1 MIKAD
6 LHVHT
11 RHSADSNTSY
21 EQLIEACQN
30 KGINCVAIADHG
42 TTRGARDLSKIAPFK
57 IIVCEEILTPYG
69 EIMGMFLQEDIPH
82 KITVEETIKRIRDQ
96 GGLIC
101 IPHPYD
107 WVRPSAFRNRA
118 KLESVAELVDI
129 IEVFNAR
136 SLFPGVENKSRDLA
150 IRHHKAMS
158 CGSDA
163 HSPQEIA
170 YATVEMDDFNTKEE
184 FLSALA
190 NGKLNC
196 RKSSPLIHLISTTA
210 RFGKRSKSE

>member
-11 RHSADSNTSY
+11 WHSVDSNMSY
-21 EQLIEACQN
+21 DQLINSCQQN
-30 KGINCVAIADHG
+30 GVNCVAVADHG
-42 TTRGARDLSKIAPFK
+42 TTKGARDLSKIAPFK
-57 IIVCEEILTPYG
+57 VIVCEEVLTPYG
-69 EIMGMFLQEDIPH
+69 EIMGMFLQEDIPN
-82 KITVEETIKRIRDQ
+82 KISVEETISLIRQ
-96 GGLIC
+96 QNGLIC

-107 WVRPSAFRNRA
+107 WIRPSAFRNRS
-118 KLESVAELVDI
+118 KLESVAELADI

-136 SLFPGVENKSRDLA
+136 SMFPGIENKSRDLA
-150 IRHHKAMS
+150 TRHHKVMS

-163 HSPQEIA
+163 HSPQEIG
-170 YATVEMDDFNTKEE
+170 YATVEMTDFNTKED
-184 FLSALA
+184 FLLALS

-210 RFGKRSKSE
+210 RLRKQAE

>member
-11 RHSADSNTSY
+11 WHSVDSFMSY
-21 EQLIEACQN
+21 DQLINTCLKKE
-30 KGINCVAIADHG
+30 INCVAVADHG
-42 TTRGARDLSKIAPFK
+42 TTKGARELSKVAPFK
-57 IIVCEEILTPYG
+57 IIICEEILTPYG
-69 EIMGMFLQEDIPH
+69 EIMGMFLQEDIPN
-82 KITVEETIKRIRDQ
+82 KIPVEKTIELIRQQ
-96 GGLIC
+96 GGLVC

-107 WVRPSAFRNRA
+107 MVRPSAFRNRS
-118 KLESVAELVDI
+118 KLESVASLSDI

-136 SLFPGVENKSRDLA
+136 SLFPGIEKKARELAARHNKTV
-150 IRHHKAMS
+150 S

-170 YATVEMDDFNTKEE
+170 YATVDMPDFNTKEE
-184 FLSALA
+184 FLVALSK
-190 NGKLNC
+190 GKMCC

-210 RFGKRSKSE
+210 RLRKQS